1 MSPMF
6 RLTGVK
12 GFRMLT
18 LQQLLAKA
26 RENADACE
34 RIMKRKLTDSEY
46 VWICQMVGS
55 IERAKE
61 EMTCEK

>member
-1 MSPMF
+1 
-6 RLTGVK
+6 
-12 GFRMLT
+12 MLT